1 MLHFGGWILEGH
13 PMAPV
18 MELFQELRRLLEGI
32 RLTQEVS
39 PRLRAKVM
47 AYGELASSYMGFL
60 ILQRRGFNVK
70 RVDSRH
76 ILKTTPRSIREQSDD
91 KYLEGNVIPSK
102 TIGDCRF
109 DVSLPFS
116 LPLPSWSLSMSLGL
130 GSWVLGLGSW
140 ILGLGSWVLGLGF
153 LGLGSWVLGLGS
165 WSCVLV
171 ALPIRLVLVF
181 GLGSFAYL
189 SMSCLLFLSFGVLG
203 TPNQC

>member
-1 MLHFGGWILEGH
+1 
-13 PMAPV
+13 MAPV

-60 ILQRRGFNVK
+60 ILQRRGFKVK

-109 DVSLPFS
+109 DVSLSFS
-116 LPLPSWSLSMSLGL
+116 LPLPYWSLSVCLLVLGPGSWVLGL

-140 ILGLGSWVLGLGF
+140 V

-165 WSCVLV
+165 WVLG
-171 ALPIRLVLVF
+171 LGSWVLVF
-181 GLGSFAYL
+181 GVWVLVFGSWVLVFGSWFLIFGSWVLGLGCWSLGLGLGSW
-189 SMSCLLFLSFGVLG
+189 
-203 TPNQC
+203 